1 MSGVYELTEKGAEL
15 LVSVLTEFF
24 HGFTFDEI
32 VENIPEVDK
41 DTVSMLFY
49 ALFAQAGLA
58 TPIPVAEDDSN

>member
-1 MSGVYELTEKGAEL
+1 MGDVYELTEKGAEL

-32 VENIPEVDK
+32 VDNIPELDK

-58 TPIPVAEDDSN
+58 TPIPVVGDDSD

>member
-1 MSGVYELTEKGAEL
+1 MSDIYELTEKGAEL

-32 VENIPEVDK
+32 VENLPDLDK

-49 ALFAQAGLA
+49 TLFAQAGLA
-58 TPIPVAEDDSN
+58 TPIPVNSDDSD